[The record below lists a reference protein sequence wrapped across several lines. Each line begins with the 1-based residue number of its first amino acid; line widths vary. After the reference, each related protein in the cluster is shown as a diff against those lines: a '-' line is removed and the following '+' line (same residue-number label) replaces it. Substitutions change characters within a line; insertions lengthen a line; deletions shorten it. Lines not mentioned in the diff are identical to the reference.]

1 MKAFNLFILI
11 LLGLFLMA
19 CGADSTASLESA
31 KKAISNVDALRY
43 CDPSTYELIKEKY
56 EKAQE
61 LAQKDQHEEAEKN
74 AKIAEQLSLELSR
87 KYKKPCPDPN
97 ALKAKKIKEE
107 DTVEENN
114 DEPVVLEM
122 VDDLKTVYFS
132 FDSYQLDGEAQQT
145 ILNNINWLKANP
157 KAKVSLRG
165 HTDTRG
171 SNEYNMAL
179 SEKRARTI
187 YHYLEAQALDMRY
200 IEAVG
205 YGEEQP
211 ASFSDSEAGHAQ
223 NRRVEFWEKK

>member
-1 MKAFNLFILI
+1 MV
-11 LLGLFLMA
+11 LLGIFTLS
-19 CGADSTASLESA
+19 CGANSSASLESA
-31 KKAISNVDALRY
+31 KKAMENIDALRY
-43 CDPSTYELIKEKY
+43 CDPSTYDLIKEKY

-87 KYKKPCPDPN
+87 KYKKPCPNPN
-97 ALKAKKIKEE
+97 AVKPKNPKDDEPAE
-107 DTVEENN
+107 DTNS
-114 DEPVVLEM
+114 DEPAVLELVEDM
-122 VDDLKTVYFS
+122 KTVYFS
-132 FDSYQLDGEAQQT
+132 FDSFKLDTQAQQT
-145 ILNNINWLKANP
+145 ILNNLNWLKANP

-179 SEKRARTI
+179 SEKRAKTV

-211 ASFSDSEAGHAQ
+211 ISFSDSESGHAQ
-223 NRRVEFWEKK
+223 NRRVEFWERK